1 MIPVRNTSP
10 KPPVREGQPQRPSK
24 GYASFPANLEA
35 RKLQPGVLPSVTLFG
50 LATLNHSPLFELELD
65 LTQWIEVAT
74 AEGYAGLAPDIF
86 SLRAHRDSGASLTEV
101 GERLASLGLRCF
113 EISGLNVGGEA
124 ETQAELEEL
133 VEMADA
139 LGSEFMTTRVVLP
152 VDEAICARVARCE
165 ARLLEV
171 GCRLGLEFSA
181 GSELH
186 SIDEARQLIDRAGL
200 RETAVVVDSWHFFR
214 TGAPWAQL
222 EGLPV
227 EQLAYV
233 QLSDGGPAT
242 PHSDPRE
249 TMDARQLPGQG
260 SFDLERFAATLDDL
274 AFQGAVCLEVLNA
287 ELRNQSA
294 AFYAEKCLSS
304 ARQSLSR

>member
-1 MIPVRNTSP
+1 
-10 KPPVREGQPQRPSK
+10 
-24 GYASFPANLEA
+24 
-35 RKLQPGVLPSVTLFG
+35 
-50 LATLNHSPLFELELD
+50 
-65 LTQWIEVAT
+65 
-74 AEGYAGLAPDIF
+74 
-86 SLRAHRDSGASLTEV
+86 
-101 GERLASLGLRCF
+101 
-113 EISGLNVGGEA
+113 
-124 ETQAELEEL
+124 
-133 VEMADA
+133 MAAA

-152 VDEAICARVARCE
+152 VDEEICTRVARCE

-186 SIDEARQLIDRAGL
+186 SIDEARQLIDRAKL
-200 RETAVVVDSWHFFR
+200 RKTAVVVDSWHFFR

-227 EQLAYV
+227 AQLAYV

-242 PHSDPRE
+242 PQSDPRE

-260 SFDLERFAATLDDL
+260 SFDLKRFAATLDAL

-287 ELRNQSA
+287 ELRSQSA
-294 AFYAEKCLSS
+294 DNYADQCLSA
-304 ARQSLSR
+304 ARRSLAS